1 MSQIPI
7 VEPISEQVPPLV
19 DRKRISTQ
27 DLYRH
32 LKDMILSFEIY
43 PGSRVTENKL
53 ARYFQVSRTPV
64 REALQRLETEGF
76 LTIMAK
82 QGCFIRDINI
92 DEITQYYQLRMTLE
106 MMSLETACI
115 NMSDKKLNILAEEW
129 SVNQN
134 LIDHATPEELVEK
147 DECFH
152 VALAEGGGNKVLASY
167 LKDVN
172 NHIRV
177 ARRLDYTESSRA
189 RRSYEEHEEIIQ
201 VLLKRDL
208 ASAHWLIKQ
217 HISQSQEFVKTLTL
231 PHLARNRT
239 RSDVLFGGQYEKA
252 G

>member
-1 MSQIPI
+1 MSQTPI
-7 VEPISEQVPPLV
+7 AKQVPPLA

-82 QGCFIRDINI
+82 QGCFIRDIDIN
-92 DEITQYYQLRMTLE
+92 EITQFYQLRMTLE
-106 MMSLETACI
+106 LMSVETACI
-115 NMSDKKLNILAEEW
+115 NMSDKKLKILAEEW

-134 LIDHATPEELVEK
+134 LIDNATPEELVEK

-152 VALAEGGGNKVLASY
+152 VALAEGGGNRVLASY

-172 NHIRV
+172 DHIRM
-177 ARRLDYTESSRA
+177 ARRLDYTETSRA
-189 RRSYEEHEEIIQ
+189 RNSYEEHEEIIQ

-208 ASAHWLIKQ
+208 ASAQWLIKQ
-217 HISQSQEFVKTLTL
+217 HINKSQDFVKTLTL
-231 PHLARNRT
+231 THLARNRS
-239 RSDVLFGGQYEKA
+239 RSSLLFGGQHEEA